1 MEYIHHY
8 TFTTGHMRKS
18 YSNEIEKEIRIR
30 VRELIKFERGISC
43 NYTVPFMDGTKLH
56 IVADGSF
63 YSATVMIEAKGEDIV
78 LLTTV
83 GCKDETGLSFA
94 MRAINDAQKDLTGK
108 ELVGCHPKLPFI
120 MDILTPFCFV
130 IADWSGDFCR
140 TLAWSIFDDSLFF
153 LFFYI
158 ISDNLQKESEILY
171 VENFSHKISHIY
183 HIETKRKIINTMFS
197 RHQKGYNH
205 MAFTVTQRVISSED
219 TIYSYCDNLCKKAK
233 LLYNA
238 ALFRVRNVFTRYEKE
253 YRAENEIGVFL
264 VFLRSRINVRILL
277 KSLRE

>member
-8 TFTTGHMRKS
+8 TSTTGHMRKS

-94 MRAINDAQKDLTGK
+94 MKAINDAQKDLTGK

-130 IADWSGDFCR
+130 IADWS
-140 TLAWSIFDDSLFF
+140 IFDDS
-153 LFFYI
+153 
-158 ISDNLQKESEILY
+158 DNEASEEKAESSTIRRSIEGLSGVRKDNYKNLPEELREFNYYFPDCGHSIMAIPECKLNEAIEDGDLDMFECPFPVKY
-171 VENFSHKISHIY
+171 VL
-183 HIETKRKIINTMFS
+183 
-197 RHQKGYNH
+197 QKGY
-205 MAFTVTQRVISSED
+205 RI
-219 TIYSYCDNLCKKAK
+219 
-233 LLYNA
+233 
-238 ALFRVRNVFTRYEKE
+238 YEKHVICEAE
-253 YRAENEIGVFL
+253 YHPAFGLIIDEKWDEF
-264 VFLRSRINVRILL
+264 
-277 KSLRE
+277 

>member
-1 MEYIHHY
+1 MEYIHYY

-94 MRAINDAQKDLTGK
+94 MKAINDAQKDLTGK
-108 ELVGCHPKLPFI
+108 ELVGCHPKIPFI

-140 TLAWSIFDDSLFF
+140 TSGKDS
-153 LFFYI
+153 
-158 ISDNLQKESEILY
+158 DPWCESVMETEFQDWKNQQSE
-171 VENFSHKISHIY
+171 VRFHADRFSTSYDHI
-183 HIETKRKIINTMFS
+183 
-197 RHQKGYNH
+197 
-205 MAFTVTQRVISSED
+205 
-219 TIYSYCDNLCKKAK
+219 
-233 LLYNA
+233 
-238 ALFRVRNVFTRYEKE
+238 
-253 YRAENEIGVFL
+253 
-264 VFLRSRINVRILL
+264 
-277 KSLRE
+277 

>member
-1 MEYIHHY
+1 MEYIHYY

-94 MRAINDAQKDLTGK
+94 MKAINDAQKDLTGK
-108 ELVGCHPKLPFI
+108 ELVGCHPKIPFI

-140 TLAWSIFDDSLFF
+140 TSGRDS
-153 LFFYI
+153 
-158 ISDNLQKESEILY
+158 DPWCES
-171 VENFSHKISHIY
+171 VM
-183 HIETKRKIINTMFS
+183 ETEFHDRKS
-197 RHQKGYNH
+197 Q
-205 MAFTVTQRVISSED
+205 
-219 TIYSYCDNLCKKAK
+219 
-233 LLYNA
+233 
-238 ALFRVRNVFTRYEKE
+238 
-253 YRAENEIGVFL
+253 
-264 VFLRSRINVRILL
+264 
-277 KSLRE
+277 

>member
-94 MRAINDAQKDLTGK
+94 MKAINDAQKDLTGK

-140 TLAWSIFDDSLFF
+140 TLAWSIFDDS
-153 LFFYI
+153 
-158 ISDNLQKESEILY
+158 DNEASEEKAESSTIRRSIEGLSGVRKDNYKNLPEELREFNYYFPDCGHSIMAIPECKLSEAIEDGDLDMFECPFPVKY
-171 VENFSHKISHIY
+171 VL
-183 HIETKRKIINTMFS
+183 
-197 RHQKGYNH
+197 QKGY
-205 MAFTVTQRVISSED
+205 RI
-219 TIYSYCDNLCKKAK
+219 
-233 LLYNA
+233 
-238 ALFRVRNVFTRYEKE
+238 YEKHVICEAE
-253 YRAENEIGVFL
+253 YHPAFGLSIDEEWDEF
-264 VFLRSRINVRILL
+264 
-277 KSLRE
+277 